1 MNIAI
6 GMIVAGTGIQVGS
19 LISLIES
26 TVSGYEIILTLACT
40 ATATVSATFSTISGL
55 VSAWQ
60 HEIGSNEIK
69 GQNISAIKSM
79 FETNDIGLITGG
91 PSEPS
96 LVGDNHWLRI
106 DRVEP
111 DFVQV
116 GEMELY
122 VTGRPYAQQDD
133 VTTGPYTFDATTG
146 KIDLKQQRREMR
158 LKFVSNTQDGDYQ
171 TGVIILSAEFGDVRG
186 HS

>member
-1 MNIAI
+1 
-6 GMIVAGTGIQVGS
+6 
-19 LISLIES
+19 
-26 TVSGYEIILTLACT
+26 VSGYEIILTLACT

-79 FETNDIGLITGG
+79 FETNDLGIVTGG
-91 PSEPS
+91 PSES
-96 LVGDNHWLRI
+96 SMVGDNHWIRI

-122 VTGRPYAQQDD
+122 ITGRPYAQQDD
-133 VTTGPYTFDATTG
+133 VTSGPYTFDATTG
-146 KIDLKQQRREMR
+146 KIDLKQQRRELR
-158 LKFVSNTQDGDYQ
+158 LRFVSNVQSGDYQ
-171 TGVIILSAEFGDVRG
+171 TGNIILNAEFGDVRG